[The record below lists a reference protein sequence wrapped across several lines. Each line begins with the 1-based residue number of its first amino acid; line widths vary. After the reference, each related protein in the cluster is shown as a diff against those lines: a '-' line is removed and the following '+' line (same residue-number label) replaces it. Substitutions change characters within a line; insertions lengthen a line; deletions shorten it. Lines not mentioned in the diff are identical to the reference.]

1 MLTRKQH
8 DLLIFIDQTLRENGV
23 APSFEEMMHA
33 VGLKSKSG
41 VHRLVNALVERG
53 FLKRLENRARA
64 LEVCRMPEE
73 LNVASNDGAVASANE
88 PVTIP
93 LYGKIA
99 AGTPIAAITDVSW
112 HITPPADMLS
122 RGRDYYA
129 LMIDGDSMVEAGICD
144 GDTVIIERT
153 QTASNGEIVV
163 ALIDQE
169 EATLKRFSKRS
180 NNVVELHPENR
191 KHSVQTYSA
200 ERITIQGRLAGL
212 IRQY

>member
-8 DLLIFIDQTLRENGV
+8 DLLIFIDKTIRENGIS
-23 APSFEEMMHA
+23 PSFEEMMHA

-64 LEVCRMPEE
+64 LEVCRMPDE
-73 LNVASNDGAVASANE
+73 LKPANNGDKTGE
-88 PVTIP
+88 DTPTIP

-129 LMIDGDSMVEAGICD
+129 LMIDGDSMVEAGIMD
-144 GDTVIIERT
+144 GDTVVIERT
-153 QTASNGEIVV
+153 STANNGEIVV
-163 ALIDQE
+163 ALIDHE

-191 KHSVQTYSA
+191 SHSVQTYSA
-200 ERITIQGRLAGL
+200 DRITIQGRLAGL

>member
-1 MLTRKQH
+1 MLTQKQH
-8 DLLIFIDQTLRENGV
+8 DLLLFIDKTLRQDGV

-53 FLKRLENRARA
+53 FLKRIENRARA
-64 LEVCRMPEE
+64 LEVCRLPEE
-73 LNVASNDGAVASANE
+73 LNVSSHSNDDTNPA
-88 PVTIP
+88 TIP

-112 HITPPADMLS
+112 HITPPADMIS

-129 LMIDGDSMVEAGICD
+129 LLIDGDSMVEAGICD
-144 GDTVIIERT
+144 GDTVVIERT
-153 QTASNGEIVV
+153 ETANNGEIVV
-163 ALIDQE
+163 ALIDDE
-169 EATLKRFSKRS
+169 EATLKRFTKRA
-180 NNVVELHPENR
+180 NIVELHPENSS
-191 KHSVQTYSA
+191 HLMQQYSA
-200 ERITIQGRLAGL
+200 ERVKIQGRLAGL